1 MRISDWSSDVCSSD
15 LLFMLRHRNLG
26 AGLSIAG
33 TAGSLAIA
41 IALFLQAMDGGPS
54 AYALGGWPAPFG
66 IILVLDRLAAMMLLL
81 TSLLALAVLCHAVLT
96 GLDRRGWHFH
106 PLFQFQLLGLN
117 RAFLTGEL
125 FNLFVF
131 FSSDE
136 RLVGQELVSTCSSR
150 GSPYN

>member
-15 LLFMLRHRNLG
+15 L
-26 AGLSIAG
+26 
-33 TAGSLAIA
+33 
-41 IALFLQAMDGGPS
+41 
-54 AYALGGWPAPFG
+54 
-66 IILVLDRLAAMMLLL
+66 RLAAMMLLL

-117 RAFLTGEL
+117 GAFLTGDL

-131 FSSDE
+131 FEVLLIASYGLILHGQGKE
-136 RLVGQELVSTCSSR
+136 RLKAGVQYVIINLVGSTKIGR
-150 GSPYN
+150 APV

>member
-15 LLFMLRHRNLG
+15 
-26 AGLSIAG
+26 
-33 TAGSLAIA
+33 
-41 IALFLQAMDGGPS
+41 LFLQAMDGGPS

-117 RAFLTGEL
+117 GAFLTGDL
-125 FNLFVF
+125 FR
-131 FSSDE
+131 SEE
-136 RLVGQELVSTCSSR
+136 RRVGKGCVSTCRSR
-150 GSPYN
+150 WSPEP